1 MADRFNAPREA
12 PASRG
17 RGGARTQHH
26 GARERRRLS
35 AHAAHTCLSSG
46 AAARGRRPR
55 GRSSKLASPRASGTT
70 LAQGPPPH
78 LSQAVTERRPLLQ
91 HAAMATAPS
100 VVDIV
105 TAGDANRALRSARP
119 TVERLLRAC
128 LFVLCLETA
137 ALLRLQ
143 QPQEANWCG
152 GVATPSWLRRTL
164 AF

>member
-1 MADRFNAPREA
+1 MRHEKHRRREGEEA
-12 PASRG
+12 H
-17 RGGARTQHH
+17 ARSTT
-26 GARERRRLS
+26 GRERRRLS

-46 AAARGRRPR
+46 AAARGWRPR

-70 LAQGPPPH
+70 LAQGPPPPH
-78 LSQAVTERRPLLQ
+78 LSQAVTGRRPLLQ

-119 TVERLLRAC
+119 TVARLLRAC